1 MASNEE
7 ILIAMQEG
15 FTAIHKKIDAANE
28 AFYARF
34 AECQTQRHQCFQ
46 RLSELE
52 KKNAVKEAVNGVKHA
67 QTAEHHDFWK
77 YVIRGL
83 TLAIFLALLTVIWKL
98 FIGHIEIITQ
108 PIPSVMPPKP
118 TAYELTISDPDIVLQ
133 AVYLYT
139 ETEETPGLRDAWC
152 PWLLAI
158 TKINTMRSL
167 QDAQHKREKGNA

>member
-15 FTAIHKKIDAANE
+15 FTAIHTKIDAANE
-28 AFYARF
+28 ALYARF

-67 QTAEHHDFWK
+67 QTAEHHDLWK

-83 TLAIFLALLTVIWKL
+83 TLAIFLALLSVIWKL
-98 FIGHIEIITQ
+98 FIGHIDIITQ
-108 PIPSVMPPKP
+108 PPPQAIQQKP
-118 TAYELTISDPDIVLQ
+118 AAYELTISDPEVVSR

-139 ETEETPGLRDAWC
+139 ETEENPARRDSWC
-152 PWLLAI
+152 PWLPAI
-158 TKINTMRSL
+158 TRTNIMRSL
-167 QDAQHKREKGNA
+167 QDAQHKSEKGSA